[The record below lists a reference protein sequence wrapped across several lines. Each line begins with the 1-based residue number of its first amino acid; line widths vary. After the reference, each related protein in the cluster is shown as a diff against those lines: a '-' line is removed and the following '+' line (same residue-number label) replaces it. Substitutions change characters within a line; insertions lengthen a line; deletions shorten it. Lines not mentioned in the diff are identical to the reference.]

1 MAMTQFEKAL
11 ISELQGIRKELHQL
25 IKEKPV
31 ANPLDGLNAMPL
43 DVAVEQEGFAQA
55 LAGALN
61 KSEIRRATINSR

>member
-25 IKEKPV
+25 IKENPV
-31 ANPLDGLNAMPL
+31 AHPLDGLNAMPL